1 RDGDGGARALCEMR
15 VAVVGGG
22 VGGLAAARALVA
34 AGIDAHVFEASE
46 RCGGVVATSRIDG
59 FLREHAASS
68 FLGGPSRGVLA
79 LCEELGVA
87 VEQASRRAKRR
98 WIFLDGKLRALPRNP
113 IE

>member
-1 RDGDGGARALCEMR
+1 MK

-22 VGGLAAARALVA
+22 IGGLAAARALVA
-34 AGIDAHVFEASE
+34 AGIDAHVLEAGE
-46 RCGGVVATSRIDG
+46 RCGGVVASPRVDG

-68 FLGGPSRGVLA
+68 FLGGPPRGALA

-87 VEQASRRAKRR
+87 IDRASPRAKRR

-113 IE
+113 IELVTTDLL